1 MEHQQQQHQQLAWRC
16 AEKMYSDDGCS
27 NQLSI
32 KIEQMDKGHAVVNM
46 VVTKDMLNGFGT
58 CHGGMIFSLAD
69 SAFAFSCNSENQ
81 VAVAAG
87 CNIEYIRPA
96 KEGDVLTATA
106 NVKSQGKVT
115 GTYDIEITNQ
125 NGKLVALFRGK
136 AHRLGMPV
144 LEAGNE

>member
-1 MEHQQQQHQQLAWRC
+1 MDSQQQLAWRC

-27 NQLSI
+27 NKLAM
-32 KIEQMDKGHAVVNM
+32 KIEHMDKGHAVVSM
-46 VVTKDMLNGFGT
+46 TVTSDMLNGFAT

-69 SAFAFSCNSENQ
+69 SAFAFACNSENHA
-81 VAVAAG
+81 AVAAG

-96 KEGDVLTATA
+96 KEGDLLTATA

-125 NGKLVALFRGK
+125 LGKLVALFRGK

-144 LEAGNE
+144 LEVEDE